1 VAGEDHAHAGG
12 ASGFEDLRD
21 PGCNVGAVCDL
32 LDDSDLHVIDDEGHA
47 SWITNVLQGL
57 RNLESE
63 CAVHEKDSNEKSEMI
78 FGEKVDRAR
87 VLGGAEAAEPVRH
100 FARD

>member
-1 VAGEDHAHAGG
+1 MAGEDHANAGG

-57 RNLESE
+57 RDLESE
-63 CAVHEKDSNEKSEMI
+63 CAVHEGNSNENQK
-78 FGEKVDRAR
+78 GY
-87 VLGGAEAAEPVRH
+87 LGRESLNHR
-100 FARD
+100 FRRR